1 MKFGVFLTT
10 AQPPSMTEEDVLRAS
25 IQYAQLAEELRF
37 EGVWVLEHHFTSF
50 GICSSPITMCA
61 FLLGQT
67 RRIRLGT
74 AISIVALDH
83 PLRLAEQVSLL
94 DQLSGGRF
102 DFGVGRGMFT
112 KDFDVF
118 GVDMA
123 KNHRVLEDSVDL
135 IVAAQTRDKVGSAG
149 PFVTFP
155 EVRITPKPRQRP
167 HTPIYVICS
176 SPQTIEWAASRGF
189 PMVLHH
195 RIEDAR
201 KVEQLALYRRVAE
214 QHGRDPDAVDHILA
228 CLSYVADSQQE
239 AEAAIRPHLEWYA
252 QQGILAS
259 GLLQNRDR
267 LPNYGAFYKDV
278 DQKTQKGQAGP
289 GGIVDLMMK
298 VNPVGTPERC
308 IARLQE
314 IRELTGIRH
323 FIVGFEGPESVAA
336 TTESMRRFSAE
347 VAARLQ

>member
-1 MKFGVFLTT
+1 MKFGIFLTT
-10 AQPPSMTEEDVLRAS
+10 AQPPSLSEQEVLRRS
-25 IQYAQLAEELRF
+25 LEYTQLAETLHF
-37 EGVWVLEHHFTSF
+37 DGAWVLEHHFTSF

-67 RRIRLGT
+67 RRIRVGT

-83 PLRLAEQVSLL
+83 PLRLAEQVGLL

-123 KNHRVLEDSVDL
+123 ANHRIVEEWVEL
-135 IVAAQTRDKVGSAG
+135 IVRAQTQDKVGSDG
-149 PFVTFP
+149 PYVRFP
-155 EVRITPKPRQRP
+155 EVRITPKPLQRP

-176 SPQTIEWAASRGF
+176 SPQTVEWAASRGF

-201 KVEQLALYRRVAE
+201 KVEQLAQYRRAAE
-214 QHGRDPDAVDHILA
+214 KAGRDPDAVDHVLA
-228 CLSYVADSQQE
+228 CLSYVADSQAE
-239 AEAAIRPHLEWYA
+239 AEAAIRPHLEWYV
-252 QQGILAS
+252 QQGILAN
-259 GLLQNRDR
+259 GLLQNRNR
-267 LPNYGAFYKDV
+267 LQNYGAFFQDV
-278 DQKTQKGQAGP
+278 DQKVKRGEASP
-289 GGIVDLMMK
+289 AKIVDLMMQ

-308 IARLQE
+308 VERLQE
-314 IRELTGIRH
+314 LRELTGIRH
-323 FIVGFEGPESVAA
+323 YIVGFEGPDSFEA
-336 TTESMRRFSAE
+336 TTTSMRRFGAE
-347 VAARLQ
+347 VVSKLR

>member
-10 AQPPSMTEEDVLRAS
+10 AQPPTMTEREVLRRS
-25 IQYAQLAEELRF
+25 VSYAQLAEELRF
-37 EGVWVLEHHFTSF
+37 DGVWVLEHHFTSF

-67 RRIRLGT
+67 KRIRLGT

-94 DQLSGGRF
+94 DQLSDGRF

-118 GVDMA
+118 GVDMST
-123 KNHRVLEDSVDL
+123 NHRVLEEWVD
-135 IVAAQTRDKVGSAG
+135 IIIAAQTKDKVGSDG
-149 PFVTFP
+149 PMLKFP
-155 EVRITPKPRQRP
+155 EVRITPKPYQRP

-195 RIEDAR
+195 RIEDSR
-201 KVEQLALYRRVAE
+201 KIEQLALYRRVAE
-214 QHGRDPDAVDHILA
+214 QHGRDPDAVDHVLA
-228 CLSYVADSQQE
+228 CLSYVGDSQHE

-252 QQGILAS
+252 QQAILAS
-259 GLLQNRDR
+259 GLLQNRSR
-267 LPNYGAFYKDV
+267 LPNYGAFYQDV
-278 DQKTQKGQAGP
+278 DQKLKKGEASP
-289 GGIVDLMMK
+289 AKIVDLMMK

-308 IARLQE
+308 VARLQE
-314 IRELTGIRH
+314 LQELTGIRH
-323 FIVGFEGPESVAA
+323 YIVGFEGPDSFEA

-347 VAARLQ
+347 VAAKLQ